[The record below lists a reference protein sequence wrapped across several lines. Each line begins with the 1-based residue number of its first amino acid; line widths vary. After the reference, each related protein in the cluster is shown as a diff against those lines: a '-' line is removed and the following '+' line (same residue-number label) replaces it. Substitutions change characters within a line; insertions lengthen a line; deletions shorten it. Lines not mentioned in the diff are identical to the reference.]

1 MLDVQELVTGYGRAP
16 ALHGV
21 SLTVAAGEIVAVI
34 GANGAGKTTLM
45 KAIAGLLPAWGGE
58 ITISGQRMND
68 VPAFRRVKSG
78 VALSPEGRRVF
89 GPLSVSQNLQL
100 GAHHRVGRRNSTLVA
115 EDLDLVFSLFPVLK
129 ERAQQRADTL
139 SGGEQQMLAIGRA
152 LMGRPRLLLLDE
164 PSLGLAP
171 IMVDRIFES
180 LAVLNDHKGI
190 SVLLVEQN
198 ASMALAL
205 ADRAYVLDV
214 GRVAVSGTAAELEHD
229 PRVREAYLTAGLETH

>member
-1 MLDVQELVTGYGRAP
+1 
-16 ALHGV
+16 
-21 SLTVAAGEIVAVI
+21 
-34 GANGAGKTTLM
+34 
-45 KAIAGLLPAWGGE
+45 
-58 ITISGQRMND
+58 
-68 VPAFRRVKSG
+68 
-78 VALSPEGRRVF
+78 
-89 GPLSVSQNLQL
+89 
-100 GAHHRVGRRNSTLVA
+100 VA